1 MKIDYLT
8 LRLKGSPGSVAS
20 FVPTG
25 LDIEITPEEERELGL
40 CSRLVD

>member
-8 LRLKGSPGSVAS
+8 LCLTGSPGSVAS
-20 FVPTG
+20 FVAMG
-25 LDIEITPEEERELGL
+25 QDVEMTPERGELGL

>member
-8 LRLKGSPGSVAS
+8 LRLTGSPGSVAS
-20 FVPTG
+20 FVPMG
-25 LDIEITPEEERELGL
+25 LDVEMTPERGELGL